1 MVTPTDNST
10 LTRAAQIWI
19 KNKLQQC
26 IRNSPDWPGST
37 LIQNEEHI
45 VWEMINASDDLIS
58 FDDIWKVAVDNVS
71 VFQYNNTLATWFF
84 GLNLV
89 RFEYTSKRGRSLE
102 II

>member
-1 MVTPTDNST
+1 MVTPNNSI

-26 IRNSPDWPGST
+26 IRNSPDWPCST
-37 LIQNEEHI
+37 LIHNEEHI
-45 VWEMINASDDLIS
+45 VSEIMNASDDLIS
-58 FDDIWKVAVDNVS
+58 FDDIWKVTVDNVS
-71 VFQYNNTLATWFF
+71 VFQYSNTLATWFY

-89 RFEYTSKRGRSLE
+89 RFEYRSKRGRSLE